1 MLFPWIYK
9 TGRLNKKTIHLKMAS
24 LFYFFHTLPARGC
37 AFLLSLRPILRYVW
51 NGNQMQPETKAV
63 QQNITGTQKS
73 HVKVY
78 LKEIIRHMYKY
89 TWRLSTTN
97 CYYNDDSIIGKT
109 SEKPKCPQRGD
120 ELNKWGLS
128 LWITASYS
136 LPTCNLQRHLQ
147 KRMPNSHPFS
157 NLLLSVFPM

>member
-1 MLFPWIYK
+1 
-9 TGRLNKKTIHLKMAS
+9 MAS

-63 QQNITGTQKS
+63 QQNITRTQKS

-97 CYYNDDSIIGKT
+97 VIIT
-109 SEKPKCPQRGD
+109 M
-120 ELNKWGLS
+120 
-128 LWITASYS
+128 IA
-136 LPTCNLQRHLQ
+136 
-147 KRMPNSHPFS
+147 
-157 NLLLSVFPM
+157 